1 MNDVSEKYKNML
13 DSFECDFDLILDNSY
28 GITWFNQM
36 IKRIK
41 NKDKLMKEDE
51 QFLKDLDLLSELSFN
66 LRHGY
71 CKIVENMQSDKQ

>member
-1 MNDVSEKYKNML
+1 MNDISEKYKNML

-28 GITWFNQM
+28 GIIWFNQM

-41 NKDKLMKEDE
+41 NKDKLMKKDE

-71 CKIVENMQSDKQ
+71 CKIVENKQLDKQ